1 MNLMNL
7 MQLKEAWNVFKNNHP
22 KFPMFINAVSNSA
35 LEEGSVVEIH
45 VTSPEGKTLTTN
57 IKLKSSDLELIE
69 QLKSS
74 LR

>member
-7 MQLKEAWNVFKNNHP
+7 MQLKEAWSIFKDNHP
-22 KFPMFINAVSNSA
+22 KFPLFLKAASESA
-35 LEEGSVVEIH
+35 LKEGSMIEIH

-57 IKLKSSDLELIE
+57 MKLKVSDLELIE

-74 LR
+74 LK

>member
-7 MQLKEAWNVFKNNHP
+7 MQLKEAWSIFKDNHP
-22 KFPMFINAVSNSA
+22 KFPLFLKAASESA
-35 LEEGSVVEIH
+35 LNSMIEIR

-57 IKLKSSDLELIE
+57 MKLKASDLELIE

-74 LR
+74 LK

>member
-7 MQLKEAWNVFKNNHP
+7 MQLKEAWTIFKNNHP
-22 KFPMFINAVSNSA
+22 KFPMFINAASNSA
-35 LEEGSVVEIH
+35 LKEGSVVEIH
-45 VTSPEGKTLTTN
+45 VTSPEGKNLTTN
-57 IKLKSSDLELIE
+57 LKLKATDLELIE